1 MELSD
6 KLAEAAAR
14 ARKPYLNELAW
25 NIKQAL
31 PDVKVLAD
39 RFSIY
44 LYLSGEQQPDLKQW
58 LYSILETLPEINHPI
73 ERVVFV
79 LYFNDSIEDIVTI
92 NPSENDVRALEY
104 AIERQLHF
112 SGGGD
117 TSWFEPL
124 PLDHP
129 YYSNNKY
136 FVPRKFTWVKGKQ
149 VFEDDGK
156 S

>member
-6 KLAEAAAR
+6 KLEEAAAR

-31 PDVKVLAD
+31 PDAKVLVD

-44 LYLSGEQQPDLKQW
+44 LYLYGDQQPDLKQW
-58 LYSILETLPEINHPI
+58 LYSFLNTLPDINHPI

-79 LYFNDSIEDIVTI
+79 LYFNDSLETIVTI

-104 AIERQLHF
+104 ATDNKLKF
-112 SGGGD
+112 SRPAD
-117 TSWFEPL
+117 TSWFESL

-156 S
+156 